1 MGMKG
6 QLNGLA
12 ERSDAAFAA
21 HRVADAQT
29 IARQVYARRARTLVP
44 SVAIFPALLGCLFL
58 SSGMGLIGAG
68 GSGPANPSIER
79 ISPDGVETIWENQI
93 VPVHGRDFHLTLDLN
108 NRLKGIDT
116 WSRRVMW
123 QQALPEI
130 SSTSAPLVFA
140 EKSRVFVAV
149 ATTIGAVYL
158 INAANGQVVWMQNV
172 SDRIDVSPLQIK
184 NSIMTVACADGR
196 IYGINIADGHID
208 YMVQTDSKITA
219 LEPVSDGR
227 GENIYAIADKQR
239 VLALNAMTGDLNW
252 RGDTYGEATNSPL
265 VTKNLVIA
273 PTSDGVLSKLW
284 AFDTSGALR
293 WMSTYDHVSSLA
305 SADEYIA
312 MAQGSVVTLLRADTG
327 EAVHYWQLKESPAAL
342 KLVAQHGRLI
352 VRTDSGEVLTA
363 LN

>member
-1 MGMKG
+1 
-6 QLNGLA
+6 
-12 ERSDAAFAA
+12 
-21 HRVADAQT
+21 V
-29 IARQVYARRARTLVP
+29 
-44 SVAIFPALLGCLFL
+44 
-58 SSGMGLIGAG
+58 
-68 GSGPANPSIER
+68 
-79 ISPDGVETIWENQI
+79 SPDGVETIWENQI
-93 VPVHGRDFHLTLDLN
+93 MPARGRDFHLTLDLN
-108 NRLKGIDT
+108 NRLSGIDT
-116 WSRRVMW
+116 WSRRVLW
-123 QQALPEI
+123 QQVLPEI

-140 EKSRVFVAV
+140 DKNRVLIGV

-158 INAANGQVVWMQNV
+158 LNAANGQVVWMQNV

-342 KLVAQHGRLI
+342 KLVAQQGRLI

>member
-1 MGMKG
+1 MRE
-6 QLNGLA
+6 QIAGLVQCS
-12 ERSDAAFAA
+12 EAAFAGHDA
-21 HRVADAQT
+21 TDARAVAV
-29 IARQVYARRARTLVP
+29 RVYAARKRSLVP
-44 SVAIFPALLGCLFL
+44 SVAVLPALIGCLFL
-58 SSGMGLIGAG
+58 SSGMGLIVAG
-68 GSGPANPSIER
+68 GSLPVTPTIER
-79 ISPDGVETIWENQI
+79 VSPDGVETIWENQI
-93 VPVHGRDFHLTLDLN
+93 MPARGRDFHLTLDLN
-108 NRLKGIDT
+108 NRLSGIDT
-116 WSRRVMW
+116 WSRRVLW
-123 QQALPEI
+123 QQVLPEI

-140 EKSRVFVAV
+140 DKNRVLIGV

-158 INAANGQVVWMQNV
+158 LNAANGQVVWMQNV

-342 KLVAQHGRLI
+342 KLVAQQGRLI